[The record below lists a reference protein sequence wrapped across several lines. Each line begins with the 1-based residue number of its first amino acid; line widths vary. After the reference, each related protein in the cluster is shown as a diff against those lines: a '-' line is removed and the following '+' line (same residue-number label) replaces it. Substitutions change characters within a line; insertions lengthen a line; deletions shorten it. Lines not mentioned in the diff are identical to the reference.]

1 MMNAEEIQQD
11 FPINMRAEVDFAQ
24 IHEKLP
30 HMRYLMNNEEVFD
43 LTVMVLLKGIK
54 LSSMGSSEKEKS
66 KNMFKQVLTEFLQYQ
81 KFEEIQRKSLDL
93 NDLEE

>member
-1 MMNAEEIQQD
+1 MNAEEIQQD
-11 FPINMRAEVDFAQ
+11 LPINMRAEVDFAQ

-30 HMRYLMNNEEVFD
+30 QMRYLMNNEEVFD

-81 KFEEIQRKSLDL
+81 KFEEIQRKSLYL